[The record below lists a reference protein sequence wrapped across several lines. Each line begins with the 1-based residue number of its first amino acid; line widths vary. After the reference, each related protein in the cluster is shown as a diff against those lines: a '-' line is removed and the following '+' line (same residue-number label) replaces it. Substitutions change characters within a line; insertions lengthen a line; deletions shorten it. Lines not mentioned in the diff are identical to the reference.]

1 MAFSTKAGAA
11 RLMLYVVISLIL
23 LKAVVSWI
31 TGSMSIIAQAADSL
45 LDIFAGIVTIST
57 IRIANRPADREHP
70 YGHGKVEDIG
80 GVVQGVLIFI
90 AGGTIIYSSVRRI
103 IEGAAIE
110 EAEAGIAVMLI
121 SIVASIFLSRHLRR
135 VAKAT
140 DSTVLEANAQNIAGD
155 VYSASA
161 VLIGLLAFRLT
172 NIVYIDSIIAI
183 GMALYLFWIGYRAI
197 SRPFAELVDRRLSHD
212 EEVIIE
218 ACIEGHGEQLAGFHK
233 LRTRHSGSQHY
244 IDLHLVINREVS
256 LEDAH
261 AVCDQIEK
269 EIKDYLHDVSVTIH
283 VEPCNGRC
291 KECLAICS
299 KLQND

>member
-23 LKAVVSWI
+23 LKAVVFWI

-45 LDIFAGIVTIST
+45 LDVFAGIVTIST

-110 EAEAGIAVMLI
+110 EAEAGIVAMLI
-121 SIVASIFLSRHLRR
+121 SIAASIFLSRHLRR

-197 SRPFAELVDRRLSHD
+197 SRPFAELVDRRLSL
-212 EEVIIE
+212 EEESIIK
-218 ACIEGHGEQLAGFHK
+218 ACIEGHGEQLAGFHE

-269 EIKDYLHDVSVTIH
+269 EIKDCLHDVSVTIH